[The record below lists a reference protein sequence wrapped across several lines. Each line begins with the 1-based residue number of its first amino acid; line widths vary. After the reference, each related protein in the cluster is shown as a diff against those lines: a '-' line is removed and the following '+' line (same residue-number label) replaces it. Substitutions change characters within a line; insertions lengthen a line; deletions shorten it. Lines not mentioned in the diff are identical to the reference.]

1 MTHHILIIEDE
12 RDCAQ
17 HRRLASAARLRGG
30 LEQGRRWERIDQ
42 RQGQQLV
49 IDFVTSPSKYRHWK
63 LQFAGEVAELIV
75 DVDENAGL
83 FEGYQLKLIELADL
97 QRLRFEHP
105 EVKAVDP
112 EVGQGQGILRRRQP
126 PNARRLA
133 ALPQGQ
139 LLRNRQ
145 IVGAGFHKIANITLR
160 FDNHE
165 VYIERLRG

>member
-30 LEQGRRWERIDQ
+30 LEQGRRCERIDQ

-63 LQFAGEVAELIV
+63 LQFAGEVAELIM

-83 FEGYQLKLIELADL
+83 FEGYQLKLTLCSDRASSIPRSRPLILKSGKDRVSCADANLRMLAGS
-97 QRLRFEHP
+97 QHS
-105 EVKAVDP
+105 
-112 EVGQGQGILRRRQP
+112 
-126 PNARRLA
+126 
-133 ALPQGQ
+133 
-139 LLRNRQ
+139 
-145 IVGAGFHKIANITLR
+145 HKVNFCGTGS
-160 FDNHE
+160 E
-165 VYIERLRG
+165 G